1 MSTPLESARP
11 DAGLPHRLLLPG
23 GETAA
28 QAAMSAMLADAT
40 LQGSLP
46 PAGPLQLVAGER
58 LLRVAELRQLAE
70 TLAEAGFDLVSVAS
84 SNPRTRV
91 AAAALGLGWE
101 AQSPPPG
108 HKDHARDR
116 RLTIHEGT
124 LRAGDQL
131 EVGGSLLVLG
141 DVNPGARISAA
152 GHVLV
157 WGQLRGV
164 AHAGSR
170 GDRSAR
176 IVALQL
182 RPLQLRIAEIVARG
196 PTEPP
201 PAGLVEQA
209 RLEDGTIRIEVAPAG
224 WPVSAE
230 SGSHEGLPA

>member
-1 MSTPLESARP
+1 MSPPLESARP
-11 DAGLPHRLLLPG
+11 DAGLPYRLLVPDG
-23 GETAA
+23 QTAP
-28 QAAMSAMLADAT
+28 QAVVNALLADAD
-40 LQGSLP
+40 LQGSQI

-58 LLRVAELRQLAE
+58 LLRVADLQQLAAS
-70 TLAEAGFDLVSVAS
+70 LAEAGLDLVSVAS

-91 AAAALGLGWE
+91 AAAALGLSWE
-101 AQSPPPG
+101 AQATAPG
-108 HKDHARDR
+108 REDHDGDR
-116 RLTIHEGT
+116 RLSIHEGT
-124 LRAGDQL
+124 LRSGDQL

-209 RLEDGTIRIEVAPAG
+209 RLVDDTIRIEVAPAG
-224 WPVSAE
+224 WPVRAG
-230 SGSHEGLPA
+230 SGSDQGLPA